1 MQPFIW
7 MFKVKEFKKHFLYL
21 ACFSIALFTLFLE
34 TKWIGYLCSIVSGL
48 YLTGYFWNLT
58 EQIIH
63 RDRSIEASN
72 IYDGKIKETYTIT
85 LPKLD
90 LIDNVWRG
98 VASIFAAVLLIIP
111 FLVIMYTGFQ
121 QGTLADLP
129 PALAVFIPVFL
140 SLFFPALLWNFAYKG
155 SVIAVW
161 NIRKAIYLLGNY
173 PLRYIFNVTI
183 LLIICI
189 ISGLVDYFLTK
200 FAFSTEN
207 IVVITVSYAIIGI
220 KYLYF
225 IFVNAYLIG
234 TIAPTNEA

>member
-7 MFKVKEFKKHFLYL
+7 MFKVKEFKKHFLCL

-90 LIDNVWRG
+90 LIDNICRCITNNTFPRNNVYRLSTRNLSRLTSG
-98 VASIFAAVLLIIP
+98 IGGFYSCIF
-111 FLVIMYTGFQ
+111 
-121 QGTLADLP
+121 
-129 PALAVFIPVFL
+129 
-140 SLFFPALLWNFAYKG
+140 K
-155 SVIAVW
+155 
-161 NIRKAIYLLGNY
+161 
-173 PLRYIFNVTI
+173 
-183 LLIICI
+183 
-189 ISGLVDYFLTK
+189 
-200 FAFSTEN
+200 
-207 IVVITVSYAIIGI
+207 
-220 KYLYF
+220 F
-225 IFVNAYLIG
+225 IFPGIIVELCI
-234 TIAPTNEA
+234 